1 MKTDGSGSLQQDG
14 TEALRL
20 MEEAIG
26 LLDRC
31 DAPGEIGA
39 QLDHAIQRLRDVLS
53 MQDIAQETMR
63 RPPGRP

>member
-14 TEALRL
+14 AEALRL
-20 MEEAIG
+20 MEEAIA

-39 QLDHAIQRLRDVLS
+39 QLDHAIQRLRDALS
-53 MQDIAQETMR
+53 TQLITEETMD
-63 RPPGRP
+63 RPPRHP

>member
-1 MKTDGSGSLQQDG
+1 METDGSGSLQQDG
-14 TEALRL
+14 AEALRL
-20 MEEAIG
+20 MEEAIA

-53 MQDIAQETMR
+53 MQHITEETMD
-63 RPPGRP
+63 RPPRHP